1 MHLLHAPSS
10 KREREQKVEEM
21 VVVHDDG
28 ETEKEQKIEERNKD
42 KQVLTSVHSSLHG
55 MQWSVRS

>member
-1 MHLLHAPSS
+1 MHHHRNE
-10 KREREQKVEEM
+10 REREQKVEEM